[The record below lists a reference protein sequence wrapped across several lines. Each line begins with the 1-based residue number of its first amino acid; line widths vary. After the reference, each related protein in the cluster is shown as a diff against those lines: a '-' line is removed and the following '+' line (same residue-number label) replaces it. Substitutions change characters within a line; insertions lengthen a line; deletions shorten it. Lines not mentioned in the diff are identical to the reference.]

1 MFSLSKY
8 IIVSEQ
14 IQDLTKHFASEV
26 NWAIKKRPDQKPNYT
41 LKDPI

>member
-26 NWAIKKRPDQKPNYT
+26 NWAIKKEDQIKN
-41 LKDPI
+41 PITR